1 MMILLTYDID
11 ITTRQGERRLRDIS
25 KACERYG
32 ERVQKSVY
40 EMLIDPHQL
49 DALKRTLLSL
59 MDPKTDSIRLYRL
72 GKNYQ
77 PKIEVLGETQ
87 PLPQDG
93 LMAV

>member
-11 ITTRQGERRLRDIS
+11 VTTKDGTRRLRDIS
-25 KACERYG
+25 KVCEQYG
-32 ERVQKSVY
+32 IRVQNSVF

-49 DALKRTLLSL
+49 ELLRATLNGL
-59 MDPKTDSIRLYRL
+59 MDQKLDSIRLYRL

-77 PKIEVLGETQ
+77 PRIEVLGRDQEIK
-87 PLPQDG
+87 QDG